1 MLKARHLCCWAVEI
15 CSQVNALLANVCTL
29 HYIHTQCY
37 VAARPCNG
45 YMLQCAVGG
54 MQLGMCGNGGVRE
67 CVQHAY
73 RLGHRCSAA
82 ACMPLTDT
90 KYSSFYCVCVVC
102 LVHCIIA

>member
-1 MLKARHLCCWAVEI
+1 M

-37 VAARPCNG
+37 VAAGPCNG

-54 MQLGMCGNGGVRE
+54 MQLEMCGNGGVRAY
-67 CVQHAY
+67 VQHAY
-73 RLGHRCSAA
+73 RHRAQVQCC
-82 ACMPLTDT
+82 CMSWTDT